1 MNKQTLN
8 ERFEDY
14 NEPTEQE
21 EIWSDEII
29 GEEELQKKK
38 NAITTFLTRLVQS
51 SLFLSIQPILQ
62 PNIPHDLH
70 KDHLPDDDD

>member
-21 EIWSDEII
+21 EIWSDES
-29 GEEELQKKK
+29 LVRKNCRKKECHYDIL
-38 NAITTFLTRLVQS
+38 NMAS
-51 SLFLSIQPILQ
+51 SI
-62 PNIPHDLH
+62 
-70 KDHLPDDDD
+70 

>member
-29 GEEELQKKK
+29 GEEKLQKKVGD
-38 NAITTFLTRLVQS
+38 RV
-51 SLFLSIQPILQ
+51 
-62 PNIPHDLH
+62 
-70 KDHLPDDDD
+70 

>member
-1 MNKQTLN
+1 MYTININKQTLN

-29 GEEELQKKK
+29 GEEEL
-38 NAITTFLTRLVQS
+38 
-51 SLFLSIQPILQ
+51 
-62 PNIPHDLH
+62 
-70 KDHLPDDDD
+70 

>member
-14 NEPTEQE
+14 NELTEQE

-29 GEEELQKKK
+29 GEKEL
-38 NAITTFLTRLVQS
+38 
-51 SLFLSIQPILQ
+51 
-62 PNIPHDLH
+62 
-70 KDHLPDDDD
+70 

>member
-14 NEPTEQE
+14 TEGTKQE

-29 GEEELQKKK
+29 GEEEL
-38 NAITTFLTRLVQS
+38 
-51 SLFLSIQPILQ
+51 
-62 PNIPHDLH
+62 
-70 KDHLPDDDD
+70 

>member
-14 NEPTEQE
+14 TEDTKQE

-29 GEEELQKKK
+29 GKEEL
-38 NAITTFLTRLVQS
+38 
-51 SLFLSIQPILQ
+51 
-62 PNIPHDLH
+62 
-70 KDHLPDDDD
+70 

>member
-1 MNKQTLN
+1 MYTLNMNKQTLN

-29 GEEELQKKK
+29 GEEESQKKRMP
-38 NAITTFLTRLVQS
+38 LRHS
-51 SLFLSIQPILQ
+51 
-62 PNIPHDLH
+62 
-70 KDHLPDDDD
+70 